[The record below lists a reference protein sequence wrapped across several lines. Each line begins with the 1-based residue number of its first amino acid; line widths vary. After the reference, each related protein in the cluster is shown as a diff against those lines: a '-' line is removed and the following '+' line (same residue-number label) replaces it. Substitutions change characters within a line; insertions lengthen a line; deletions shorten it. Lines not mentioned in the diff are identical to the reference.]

1 MARPVSL
8 PTLVN
13 AVPGLAERGIRRGV
27 RNTAHDL
34 RAHPKWALYAG
45 AAVGGYVAVKS
56 AFFIRRERRLDAI
69 ESKLDETL
77 DVLEEAP
84 SEGRSIALSAA

>member
-1 MARPVSL
+1 
-8 PTLVN
+8 
-13 AVPGLAERGIRRGV
+13 
-27 RNTAHDL
+27 
-34 RAHPKWALYAG
+34 
-45 AAVGGYVAVKS
+45 VAVKS